1 MYDKYLL
8 LVRCFAVRD
17 GGKSRKSSN
26 EQSVTDKKL
35 KDHVT
40 SLESM
45 WYLKSNLKKHAASV
59 HKVKKIFECDICRGA
74 FSRKSSLTT
83 HSATVHEGKKPYEC
97 DICSATFSHKSKT

>member
-45 WYLKSNLKKHAASV
+45 
-59 HKVKKIFECDICRGA
+59 
-74 FSRKSSLTT
+74 
-83 HSATVHEGKKPYEC
+83 
-97 DICSATFSHKSKT
+97 